1 MYVNQIVINE
11 IKRIILESTIL
22 QQDDSKWVRPNKNGT
37 QELEITIA
45 NQSISF
51 TTTKFGSSVDILQSA
66 DPQGMEVF
74 YYLVQDLKTL
84 IFSLISEIN
93 EAASVGVR
101 TPAVS
106 HKFNVDIPSEITV
119 LITE

>member
-37 QELEITIA
+37 QELEITLA

-51 TTTKFGSSVDILQSA
+51 TTTKIGSSVDILQSA

-84 IFSLISEIN
+84 IFSLIS
-93 EAASVGVR
+93 AHFRVKPV
-101 TPAVS
+101 
-106 HKFNVDIPSEITV
+106 
-119 LITE
+119 